1 MQYYVYNKMKQLST
15 EENSNNE
22 MIQMEFGENFTC
34 LYQDEVARAHWQTNG
49 VTLHFNDMVL
59 ERQKEFLW

>member
-34 LYQDEVARAHWQTNG
+34 TRMKLPEHTGKQIVLLF
-49 VTLHFNDMVL
+49 TLMIWF
-59 ERQKEFLW
+59 

>member
-22 MIQMEFGENFTC
+22 MIQMEFGENFTFVPGWSC
-34 LYQDEVARAHWQTNG
+34 QS
-49 VTLHFNDMVL
+49 TLAN
-59 ERQKEFLW
+59 K

>member
-34 LYQDEVARAHWQTNG
+34 LYQDEVARAHLQTNS
-49 VTLHFNDMVL
+49 VTLNDMVL